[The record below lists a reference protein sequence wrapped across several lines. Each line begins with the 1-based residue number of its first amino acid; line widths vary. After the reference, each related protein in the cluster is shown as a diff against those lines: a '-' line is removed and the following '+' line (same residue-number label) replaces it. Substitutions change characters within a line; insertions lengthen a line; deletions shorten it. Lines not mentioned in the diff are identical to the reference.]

1 MKMNYSGTSER
12 RILIFK
18 RLIAGEHLSYQQL
31 AEDYFVSRSSIA
43 KDISYLKEL
52 FQKESLRLRF
62 DNSGT
67 FFEGSESQIH
77 RVLKRF
83 CLMMLDQPA
92 AFSLLVEPEKYQE
105 VNQAFRRAVMEKQVE
120 MPDSYIQSIVLSIVL
135 LIERASHAENLVIEE
150 NRQVGKL
157 FLEFDKYPLV
167 YELLKE
173 IEEQHIYQFS
183 PKEVQY
189 LTYLIVGSGLKFFM
203 KSEKIPFV
211 FRGKVRNLI
220 QKISEGLGTDLTQDN
235 RLEEDVTIHLYQLL
249 LRIEAQTTVINPLL
263 EEIKQNYPALYG
275 VVWFSLH
282 DFLKAYPVGISDDE
296 IGFVTIHF
304 QAAIERMR
312 RMNKIIFV
320 CPNGVGTS
328 SFVSAKIR
336 RILPEIDSIE
346 TVSVEKLK
354 QMDISAIDF
363 IISTIDLVGIQK
375 PVVRISPM
383 VTNRDMKRIMNHY
396 IDLVIDNEA
405 VVDQNGL
412 LLQAQSMI
420 QPTVFFERFASKTE
434 AINFLIKQTPFSDE
448 KRKAQFQQSVI
459 EREQLQSTYLD
470 NGFAIPHGNPNYV
483 EKTAIS
489 ILLLDQPVEWGNQ
502 KADIII
508 LLMIR
513 EDETQKVEPMMK
525 LIMQGIEN
533 KEWFL
538 SKMLEV
544 KSE

>member
-1 MKMNYSGTSER
+1 
-12 RILIFK
+12 
-18 RLIAGEHLSYQQL
+18 
-31 AEDYFVSRSSIA
+31 
-43 KDISYLKEL
+43 
-52 FQKESLRLRF
+52 
-62 DNSGT
+62 
-67 FFEGSESQIH
+67 
-77 RVLKRF
+77 
-83 CLMMLDQPA
+83 
-92 AFSLLVEPEKYQE
+92 
-105 VNQAFRRAVMEKQVE
+105 
-120 MPDSYIQSIVLSIVL
+120 
-135 LIERASHAENLVIEE
+135 
-150 NRQVGKL
+150 
-157 FLEFDKYPLV
+157 
-167 YELLKE
+167 
-173 IEEQHIYQFS
+173 
-183 PKEVQY
+183 
-189 LTYLIVGSGLKFFM
+189 
-203 KSEKIPFV
+203 
-211 FRGKVRNLI
+211 
-220 QKISEGLGTDLTQDN
+220 
-235 RLEEDVTIHLYQLL
+235 
-249 LRIEAQTTVINPLL
+249 
-263 EEIKQNYPALYG
+263 
-275 VVWFSLH
+275 
-282 DFLKAYPVGISDDE
+282 
-296 IGFVTIHF
+296 
-304 QAAIERMR
+304 
-312 RMNKIIFV
+312 
-320 CPNGVGTS
+320 
-328 SFVSAKIR
+328 
-336 RILPEIDSIE
+336 
-346 TVSVEKLK
+346 
-354 QMDISAIDF
+354 MDISAIDF

-405 VVDQNGL
+405 AVDQNGL

-434 AINFLIKQTPFSDE
+434 AINFLIEQTPFSDE
-448 KRKAQFQQSVI
+448 KRKAQFQQSII

>member
-105 VNQAFRRAVMEKQVE
+105 LNQAFRRALVEKQVE

-203 KSEKIPFV
+203 KSEKVPFV

-282 DFLKAYPVGISDDE
+282 DFLKAYQVGISDDE

-434 AINFLIKQTPFSDE
+434 AINFLIEQTPFSDE

-470 NGFAIPHGNPNYV
+470 NGFAIPHGNPNYL